1 MKLTL
6 TVGEQKLKV
15 SPWKSAST
23 SLTSPCIV
31 ASTNK
36 FFWSIFQKFG
46 YFSEFFN
53 QNYLIVRIFFLLLFL
68 YVSLVFFQI
77 MWNFSK
83 FVKILNLQ
91 SIFPDLGYFFRILP
105 KKGGNW
111 VRRFPLTMCNHAY
124 HHQRHLW
131 WPRWLDGVTIC
142 GCWTSIRCWR
152 SGSTARWWRRRRR
165 NQWNRM
171 EAVKPNELSRKASKS
186 PPWFKLCMLHLLLTH
201 SHLEGKKSFPRKLF
215 IIKSGLT
222 TKISAGIFFLLER
235 NEN

>member
-1 MKLTL
+1 MTQNYTVLLFSSSTYSQYFKSETRFLIFWSYPGEAGQMKLTL

-124 HHQRHLW
+124 HHQRHL
-131 WPRWLDGVTIC
+131 
-142 GCWTSIRCWR
+142 
-152 SGSTARWWRRRRR
+152 
-165 NQWNRM
+165 
-171 EAVKPNELSRKASKS
+171 
-186 PPWFKLCMLHLLLTH
+186 
-201 SHLEGKKSFPRKLF
+201 
-215 IIKSGLT
+215 
-222 TKISAGIFFLLER
+222 
-235 NEN
+235 